1 MTSKVYEVSMSDI
14 IIEVW
19 FAAEL
24 KLWAGCL
31 VEHDTR
37 YTVGKPWYAVSRDES
52 FAQGGLYWYAH
63 TQAAKLCQ
71 AETV

>member
-1 MTSKVYEVSMSDI
+1 MTSKVYEVSMGDI

-19 FAAEL
+19 FAPEL

-31 VEHDTR
+31 VEYGTR

-52 FAQGGLYWYAH
+52 FAQGGVYWFAH
-63 TQAAKLCQ
+63 NQ
-71 AETV
+71 AEKLYQVSNA

>member
-1 MTSKVYEVSMSDI
+1 MSKVYEVSMGDI

-19 FAAEL
+19 FETAC

-31 VEHDTR
+31 IERATGF
-37 YTVGKPWYAVSRDES
+37 TIGNAWYAVSRDES
-52 FAQGGLYWYAH
+52 FAQGGVYWYAH
-63 TQAAKLCQ
+63 NQAEKLCQ